1 MSARYDDHLDFRGSE
16 FAGPVVGKVEY
27 HQYQP
32 APTALDSLPARAA
45 GFTGRDDELRGLL
58 EALDPTQPGPQAVLV
73 AAVSGLGGIGK
84 TALAVEAAHES
95 RNRGWFP
102 GGTLFIDLH
111 GYDEAPV
118 TADLALQSLLRALGT
133 QPKYIPVR
141 AEERAA
147 FYRTALARLAREKGP
162 ALVLADNASSVAQ
175 VRPLLPGDSVHRLL
189 TTSRHKFPTLGARL
203 LALDELST
211 DSACD
216 LLQRALRTANP
227 DDARL
232 VDDSAST
239 SALTKL
245 CGCLPLALQIA
256 AALLIAD
263 QHMPISE
270 LGRALSASRNRL
282 DQLDDGD
289 RSMRATFELSYRA
302 LPEQHARLLRMLAVA
317 PGPETGIEAL
327 TALLGGGSPLS
338 DLAALE
344 RAHLVER
351 GSGRHRWRMHDLVR
365 EYAVDAAERSATL
378 MEEAAAARGRV
389 LDHYLQRT
397 AAAVERLRWWPG
409 TAVSRRFE
417 SRAQAIAWLDTE
429 RANLLA
435 TIQWAVEAGHANAVI
450 QLANML
456 GRYLYFRRY
465 FDEFVVISR
474 YAQEAAERIG
484 DHEAEA
490 RAWNDLGL
498 ALRSADRA
506 DEAISALTRAR
517 ELSEAVGDRNGE
529 AYAWNYLGSALRV
542 AGRLHEAADV
552 LGQACELFQAMDD
565 GNGEAY
571 VWNNLGLILVDMGRP
586 EEAINAHTRA
596 RDLFRTA
603 GNRDREAKAWQNA
616 GYALWCTGRVTEAVH
631 AYEKALE
638 THREFEDWHSVGE
651 TQQQLAEVYETVG
664 RRAEAHACWLHAA
677 DAYLR
682 AGAEREAAEARE
694 RTTAL
699 PPKSNATQASP
710 PARSADSAPLSLLP
724 PDTFTG

>member
-1 MSARYDDHLDFRGSE
+1 MTARYDDHLDFRDSE

-45 GFTGRDDELRGLL
+45 GFTGRDDELHGLL

-84 TALAVEAAHES
+84 TALAVEAAHEA

-111 GYDEAPV
+111 GYDDAPV

-133 QPKYIPVR
+133 QPKHIPVR

-162 ALVLADNASSVAQ
+162 ALVVADNASSVAQ
-175 VRPLLPGDSVHRLL
+175 VRPLLPGDSAHRLL

-203 LALDELST
+203 VALDELST
-211 DSACD
+211 ESACD
-216 LLQRALRTANP
+216 LLGRALLTANP

-232 VDDSAST
+232 MDDSAST

-263 QHMPISE
+263 QRMPISE

-289 RSMRATFELSYRA
+289 RSMRATLELSYRA

-317 PGPETGIEAL
+317 PGPETGIDAL
-327 TALLGGGSPLS
+327 TALLGDGESPLG

-365 EYAVDAAERSATL
+365 EYAVGAAEGSATL
-378 MEEAAAARGRV
+378 VDEAAAARGRV

-397 AAAVERLRWWPG
+397 AAAVARLRWWPG

-417 SRAQAIAWLDTE
+417 SRAQAISWLDTE

-435 TIQWAVEAGHANAVI
+435 TIQWAVEAGHASAVI
-450 QLANML
+450 QLGDML

-465 FDEFVVISR
+465 FDEFVVISS

-498 ALRSADRA
+498 ALRSADRP
-506 DEAISALTRAR
+506 DEAISALVRAR
-517 ELSEAVGDRNGE
+517 ELSKAVGDRNGE
-529 AYAWNYLGSALRV
+529 AYAWNYHGSALRV
-542 AGRLHEAADV
+542 AGRLQEAADV
-552 LGQACELFQAMDD
+552 LGQACELFQAMND

-571 VWNNLGLILVDMGRP
+571 VWNNLGLTLVDMGRP
-586 EEAINAHTRA
+586 EEAIDAHTRA
-596 RDLFRTA
+596 RDLFREA
-603 GNRDREAKAWQNA
+603 GNRDREAKAWHNT

-638 THREFEDWHSVGE
+638 THREFEDWHAVGE
-651 TQQQLAEVYETVG
+651 TQQHLAEVYEAVG
-664 RRAEAHACWLHAA
+664 RHTEARACWLHAA
-677 DAYLR
+677 DAYLQ
-682 AGAEREAAEARE
+682 ADAEREAAESRE
-694 RTTAL
+694 RADAL
-699 PPKSNATQASP
+699 PAT
-710 PARSADSAPLSLLP
+710 
-724 PDTFTG
+724 

>member
-1 MSARYDDHLDFRGSE
+1 MSARYDDHLDFAGGE
-16 FAGPVVGKVEY
+16 FTGPVIGKVEY
-27 HQYQP
+27 HPYQV
-32 APTALDSLPARAA
+32 APTALDSLPARAT
-45 GFTGRDDELRGLL
+45 GFAGRDDELSALL
-58 EALDPTQPGPQAVLV
+58 DALNPTKPGPQAVLV

-84 TALAVEAAHES
+84 TALAVEAAHEA

-111 GYDEAPV
+111 GYDETPV

-133 QPKYIPVR
+133 QPKHIPVR
-141 AEERAA
+141 AEDRAA
-147 FYRTALARLAREKGP
+147 FYRTALARLAREKGA
-162 ALVLADNASSVAQ
+162 ALILADNASSVTQ
-175 VRPLLPGDSVHRLL
+175 VRPLLPGDSVHRFL

-203 LALDELST
+203 LTLDELST

-216 LLQRALRTANP
+216 LLRRALRTANP
-227 DDARL
+227 DDAR
-232 VDDSAST
+232 VADNVTSASVL
-239 SALTKL
+239 AQL

-270 LGRALSASRNRL
+270 FGRALSASRNRL

-302 LPEQHARLLRMLAVA
+302 LPEQQARLLRMLALA
-317 PGPETGIEAL
+317 PGPETGIDAL
-327 TALLGGGSPLS
+327 TALLGDDRPPLG

-365 EYAVDAAERSATL
+365 EYAVEVAERSAAF
-378 MEEAAAARGRV
+378 MQEATVARGRL
-389 LDHYLQRT
+389 LDHYLERT
-397 AAAVERLRWWPG
+397 TAAVERLRWWPG
-409 TAVSRRFE
+409 TLVSQKFE

-429 RANLLA
+429 RVNLLA
-435 TIQWAVEAGHANAVI
+435 TMQWAVDARHNTAVI
-450 QLANML
+450 QLGYML

-465 FDEFVVISR
+465 FDEFVVISG
-474 YAQEAAERIG
+474 YTQAAAEHLG

-506 DEAISALTRAR
+506 DESINALTRAR
-517 ELSEAVGDRNGE
+517 ELSKAVGDRNGE

-542 AGRLHEAADV
+542 AGRLQESVDV
-552 LGQACELFQAMDD
+552 LGQASALFQAMND

-571 VWNNLGLILVDMGRP
+571 VWNNLGLTLVDLGRP
-586 EEAINAHTRA
+586 EEAVSAHNKA
-596 RDLFRTA
+596 RDLFRAA

-616 GYALWCTGRVTEAVH
+616 GRALWSTGRSVEAVH

-638 THREFEDWHSVGE
+638 AHHEFEDWHAVGE
-651 TQQQLAEVYETVG
+651 TQQYLAETYESMG
-664 RRAEAHACWLHAA
+664 RQAEARTCWQHSA

-694 RTTAL
+694 RATTLQTDGLA
-699 PPKSNATQASP
+699 PPLN
-710 PARSADSAPLSLLP
+710 
-724 PDTFTG
+724 